1 MPMIRIRVGASID
14 GSLKNVFKSV
24 EAAVKQSETAK
35 TQAVGAGTTARKAYV
50 KSEAQVQRE
59 AAKDA
64 AAAAKAA
71 AKEAA
76 AAKIAAGKS
85 AGDELRRQW
94 AAEDAAAKKATLS
107 TKEFLGVMKQ
117 IREETKRSFAGNK
130 AGFNSGAK
138 DAERLIDQE
147 HARQRR
153 IRSTSHRGTADMVG
167 GVAAFAGNTLR
178 EGAGLALD
186 IARGTGLNTDL
197 ASHARANADLQKRA
211 VDLSNSSYQPNQLG
225 PNSIRQDPRAL
236 ERFAREQAGAT
247 SSDPIAAM
255 EGLQEF
261 TKKTGDLETGKQV
274 FGELSR
280 LAKATGTDLN
290 DMMSAAAEAANQIR
304 PSAEKT
310 KNIVSTMTALAQQGK
325 IASVEISDLAAQLAK
340 VAASAP
346 QIAGDRATAIVTLG
360 ALAQESRS
368 HGGSASASQA
378 ATSANSFVR
387 DLVKPT
393 NLKKFTKAGIDVF
406 SDKSHTTVKDP
417 QEIILEALKKTHGA
431 TDKLANLFPNSMSMR
446 VVKGFQSIYNDA
458 GGGEKGLQAVRDE
471 FASLTKA
478 IMTEKEITDS
488 FNAAMRTS
496 ESQMQRMNNEFSQ
509 ATSELT
515 AALIPAFVALTPIL
529 KDAAND
535 IAIFAKGLTGNDPD
549 KTGKQSADVNE
560 VASIAKRR
568 AYKAIREGKATP
580 DDIKMLETAQQHLHE
595 AGADKLKENQSK
607 ESSILRTMAPTVAGA
622 VFGPLAPSGM
632 KTATRLDNAADIESS
647 KTTKKNEVE
656 VSELLKQ
663 LIEINKTNTEAA
675 QTTAKNT
682 KPKGAPSP
690 VNQTGR
696 SPGTSPP
703 GSTR

>member
-1 MPMIRIRVGASID
+1 MPAIRIRVGASID

-138 DAERLIDQE
+138 DAERQINQE

-167 GVAAFAGNTLR
+167 GVAAFAGNALR
-178 EGAGLALD
+178 EGAGLAFD

-197 ASHARANADLQKRA
+197 ASHAHAAAELQRRS
-211 VDLSNSSYQPNQLG
+211 VELSNSSYQPGQAG
-225 PNSIRQDPRAL
+225 PNGIRQDPRAL

-290 DMMSAAAEAANQIR
+290 DMLSAAAEAANQI
-304 PSAEKT
+304 PAGAEKA
-310 KNIVSTMTALAQQGK
+310 KSIVSTMTGLAQQGK
-325 IASVEISDLAAQLAK
+325 LASVEISDLATQLAK

-346 QIAGDRATAIVTLG
+346 QIGGDRTKAIITLG
-360 ALAQESRS
+360 ALAQESRK
-368 HGGSASASQA
+368 GGAASPAQA
-378 ATSANSFVR
+378 ATSANNFVR
-387 DLVKPT
+387 DLVKPS
-393 NLKKFTKAGIDVF
+393 NLKKFSAAGIDVF

-417 QEIILEALKKTHGA
+417 QEIIIEALKKTHGA
-431 TDKLANLFPNSMSMR
+431 TDKLANLFPNSTSMR
-446 VVKGFQSIYNDA
+446 AVKGFQAVYNDA
-458 GGGEKGLQAVRDE
+458 GGGEKGEQAVRDE

-478 IMTEKEITDS
+478 VMTEKEITDS

-496 ESQMQRMNNEFSQ
+496 ESQVQRMNNQLDQ
-509 ATSELT
+509 AASDIAKELV
-515 AALIPAFVALTPIL
+515 PAIVMLTPAI
-529 KDAAND
+529 KDAAREL
-535 IAIFAKGLTGNDPD
+535 AIFVKGLTGNDPD
-549 KTGKQSADVNE
+549 KTGKHSEEVNND
-560 VASIAKRR
+560 ASIAKRR
-568 AYKAIREGKATP
+568 AYKALKAGTATP
-580 DDIKMLETAQQHLHE
+580 EDIKFLEETQQKLKT
-595 AGADKLKENQSK
+595 AGADKLEENQSK
-607 ESSILRTMAPTVAGA
+607 ESSVLRTMAPTVAGA

-632 KTATRLDNAADIESS
+632 KTATKLDNESDIESS
-647 KTTKKNEVE
+647 KTIKKNEVE

-663 LIEINKTNTEAA
+663 LIELQKHPKPTKVEVTNLPKAGPAPIDNSARSISTNTPA
-675 QTTAKNT
+675 
-682 KPKGAPSP
+682 
-690 VNQTGR
+690 R
-696 SPGTSPP
+696 
-703 GSTR
+703 STR